1 MLNLLQS
8 EMTTFILDW
17 RRNNMIIDI
26 DENELQSITTLIKDN
41 NQYND
46 DLETIDFW
54 NRIVQ
59 KLHLANCQP

>member
-1 MLNLLQS
+1 
-8 EMTTFILDW
+8 
-17 RRNNMIIDI
+17 MIIDI
-26 DENELQSITTLIKDN
+26 DEDELQSIITLVKDN

-46 DLETIDFW
+46 ELETIDFW

>member
-1 MLNLLQS
+1 
-8 EMTTFILDW
+8 MTTFILDW

>member
-1 MLNLLQS
+1 
-8 EMTTFILDW
+8 MTTFILDW

-41 NQYND
+41 NQYNY